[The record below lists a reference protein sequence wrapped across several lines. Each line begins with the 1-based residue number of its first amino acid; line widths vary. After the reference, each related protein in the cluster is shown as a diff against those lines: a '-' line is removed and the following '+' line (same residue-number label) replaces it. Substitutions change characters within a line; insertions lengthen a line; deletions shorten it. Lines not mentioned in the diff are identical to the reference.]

1 MGQAANV
8 VHRKMAAFNAQDEK
22 EIRALL
28 SPNVEWAIP
37 GGLLRGS
44 DQAIAYFSA
53 FWEAFPD
60 LELTA
65 TRVVEEGSAVVT
77 QARAEGTHR
86 GTFRTPG
93 GDIPPTDRRVSLMY
107 SEHFEVDG
115 EVIVSASLHLDRLE
129 LLEQL
134 GVVPAPAPA

>member
-1 MGQAANV
+1 MGQAADV
-8 VHRKMAAFNAQDEK
+8 ARRKIAAFNAQDE
-22 EIRALL
+22 ELRAFL
-28 SPNVEWAIP
+28 SPDIEWAVP
-37 GGLLRGS
+37 GGMLRGS
-44 DQAIAYFSA
+44 DQVIGYFSVL
-53 FWEAFPD
+53 WEAFPD

-77 QARAEGTHR
+77 LARAEGTHQ

-107 SEHFEVDG
+107 SEHFEVEG
-115 EVIVSASLHLDRLE
+115 GMIVSASLHLDRLE